1 MATEQGL
8 RERKKQRTREL
19 IVQRAMALFDERG
32 FEHVTIAEIAAAA
45 DIAPR
50 TFFGYFPSKEDVVF
64 HDFDVFFASLRER
77 LATRAEGES
86 TLDALRDW
94 LAQMLAAMDH
104 ESPSEQCRRRVIV
117 ASPAL
122 QAHDRALITR
132 FEREL
137 AHGMAADLG
146 EPEDS
151 LRVRMV
157 VAAAAAALQEL
168 ERVFDK
174 DAGLPEDPMAVIDEV
189 FVFVRGGVEALRES
203 ASRHPGVT
211 S

>member
-1 MATEQGL
+1 MAAEQGL

-19 IVQRAMALFDERG
+19 ILERAMALFDERG
-32 FEHVTIAEIAAAA
+32 FDHVTIAEIAAAA

-50 TFFGYFPSKEDVVF
+50 TFFGYFKAKEDVVF

-77 LATRAEGES
+77 LNTRPQGES

-94 LAQMLAAMDH
+94 LAQVITTMDH
-104 ESPSEQCRRRVIV
+104 ESPAEQCRRRVIV
-117 ASPAL
+117 SSPAL
-122 QAHDRALITR
+122 QEHDRALVSR
-132 FEREL
+132 FEHEL
-137 AHGMAADLG
+137 AFGMARDLE

-157 VAAAAAALQEL
+157 AAAAAAALQEL

-174 DAGLPEDPMAVIDEV
+174 DTGMPDDPMAVIDEV
-189 FVFVRGGVEALRES
+189 FVFVRGGVEALRRS
-203 ASRHPGVT
+203 SD
-211 S
+211 

>member
-1 MATEQGL
+1 MTDVGL
-8 RERKKQRTREL
+8 RERKKQRTREA
-19 IVQRAMALFDERG
+19 IVEAALRLFEERG
-32 FEHVTIAEIAAAA
+32 FDQTTIADIAEAA

-64 HDFDVFFASLRER
+64 HDFDVFFASLRAR

-104 ESPSEQCRRRVIV
+104 ESPAEQCRRRVIV

-122 QAHDRALITR
+122 QAHDRELITR
-132 FEREL
+132 FEGEL
-137 AHGMAADLG
+137 ARGMAADLG

-174 DAGLPEDPMAVIDEV
+174 DAGLPEDPMAAIDEV

-203 ASRHPGVT
+203 APGRPGVT
-211 S
+211 T